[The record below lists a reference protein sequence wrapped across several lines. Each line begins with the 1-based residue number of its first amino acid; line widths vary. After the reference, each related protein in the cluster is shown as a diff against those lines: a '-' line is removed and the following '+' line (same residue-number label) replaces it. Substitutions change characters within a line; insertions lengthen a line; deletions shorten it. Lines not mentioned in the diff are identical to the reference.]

1 MQNEFLGI
9 LFTPAPD
16 NRPEIPRPLTYGAC
30 RFCGQAQSVTECYS
44 EDAANEQATR
54 HCDCGDAQIYQDRLR
69 AFVQRE
75 ADLQR
80 VNSNLKSLFGSIR
93 PETMEL
99 MQKAAEAVYDRK
111 VVNASIKLSDM
122 VSAKISRNSK
132 GNIAIGDGK
141 FQGNFAKAAQPDF
154 KGVLC
159 GGRMIAFEAKHSAD
173 DRINQSRVTAEQTTA
188 LDSYER
194 AGAMC
199 FVFVSLKMQDFF
211 LIPWIAWKSMN
222 EWAGRKYTTAEE
234 MAIWRVRFDG
244 QKIKFLHEEDKP

>member
-1 MQNEFLGI
+1 MKLKKGSHPTQKQIEDKLEQTAETAEKVANIIRLSDAQKQREGESHLLRVETSEIIPQNELLGI

-16 NRPEIPRPLTYGAC
+16 NRPEIPRPLAYGAC

-69 AFVQRE
+69 ASVQRE

-80 VNSNLKSLFGSIR
+80 VNSNLKSLFGSLR

-111 VVNASIKLSDM
+111 IVNASIKLSDM

-132 GNIAIGDGK
+132 GNIAIERKD
-141 FQGNFAKAAQPDF
+141 AAAQ
-154 KGVLC
+154 KV
-159 GGRMIAFEAKHSAD
+159 E
-173 DRINQSRVTAEQTTA
+173 V
-188 LDSYER
+188 
-194 AGAMC
+194 
-199 FVFVSLKMQDFF
+199 
-211 LIPWIAWKSMN
+211 
-222 EWAGRKYTTAEE
+222 
-234 MAIWRVRFDG
+234 
-244 QKIKFLHEEDKP
+244 